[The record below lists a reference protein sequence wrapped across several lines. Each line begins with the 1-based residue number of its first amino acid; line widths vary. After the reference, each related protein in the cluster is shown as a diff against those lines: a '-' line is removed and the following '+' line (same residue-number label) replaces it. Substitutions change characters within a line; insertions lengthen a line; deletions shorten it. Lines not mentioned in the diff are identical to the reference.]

1 MILFCQR
8 KDPCMVIL
16 ENNKY
21 TKAMFHWMSPE
32 RDFYTANELNRMGC
46 QVHKIISHQKFPKK
60 QDETYLRLNDKFW
73 KKSLRK
79 SQARVRTEDPRL
91 GFLILSFWTVYLNI
105 NISSMNL
112 ITEIHFFRLFII

>member
-1 MILFCQR
+1 
-8 KDPCMVIL
+8 MVIL

-32 RDFYTANELNRMGC
+32 RDFYTANKLNRMDC

-79 SQARVRTEDPRL
+79 SQARVRTEDPQL

-112 ITEIHFFRLFII
+112 IIEIHFFRLFII